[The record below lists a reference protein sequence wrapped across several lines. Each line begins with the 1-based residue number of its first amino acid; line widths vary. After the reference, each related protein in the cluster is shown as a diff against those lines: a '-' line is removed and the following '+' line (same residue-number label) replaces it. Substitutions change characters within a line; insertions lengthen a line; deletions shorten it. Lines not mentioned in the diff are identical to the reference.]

1 MFTAPHPDDV
11 KLLDS
16 DPGKVRGLQHDL
28 VLNGYEVGGGSIRI
42 HQSQV
47 QEKIFELIGFS
58 KEQKAQFEH
67 MLTAFK
73 YGVPPHGGIAP
84 GIDRF
89 LMVALGEPSLREVIA
104 YPMTAG
110 GQTAVMDAPGQATQD
125 QLKELDILVRK
136 KG

>member
-1 MFTAPHPDDV
+1 
-11 KLLDS
+11 
-16 DPGKVRGLQHDL
+16 
-28 VLNGYEVGGGSIRI
+28 
-42 HQSQV
+42 
-47 QEKIFELIGFS
+47 
-58 KEQKAQFEH
+58 

-110 GQTAVMDAPGQATQD
+110 GQTAVMDAPSQATQE